1 MDGGGRRPTI
11 YDVAE
16 RAGVSKSLV
25 SLVLRGSSQVSDTR
39 RAAVLA
45 AIAEL
50 DYRPSQAA
58 TNLASARTRSIEVLI
73 DDYRNL
79 SFVGL
84 VRGVRDSLVDHDYY
98 VTVTET
104 QLNSPPSAGKGYRP
118 STPADGRILAA
129 EPPAADLA
137 GWNGPHVVAGLREQA
152 PDGADL
158 VASDDELGARLACA
172 HLLGLGHRKIGHLTG
187 SGGPAHH
194 RRAGFL
200 NSMRAARL
208 RIRVAGQNGGTTE
221 QDGYVSATELLD
233 RYPDTTAILAA
244 NDVMALGALAAIRE
258 HGRSVPND
266 ISVVGYDNSP
276 LAQSRFLSLTTVDD
290 RSTAVGAAAATAL
303 LARIEDPT
311 RPTIR
316 TMIEPALVIRA
327 TTTKPPPPPCD
338 ASI

>member
-1 MDGGGRRPTI
+1 MTNVDGVGRRPTI
-11 YDVAE
+11 YDVAA

-25 SLVLRGSSQVSDTR
+25 SLVVGGSPQVSEKR
-39 RAAVLA
+39 RAAVLS

-58 TNLASARTRSIEVLI
+58 TILASARTRSIEVLI

-84 VRGVRDSLVDHDYY
+84 VRGVRDSLAEHDYY

-104 QLNSPPSAGKGYRP
+104 QLNSSPSAGKRYRP

-129 EPPAADLA
+129 EPTTADLA
-137 GWNGPHVVAGLREQA
+137 GWNGPTVVAGLRETA

-158 VASDDELGARLACA
+158 VASDDDLGGRLACE

-200 NSMRAARL
+200 SSMRAARL
-208 RIRVAGQNGGTTE
+208 RIRMAGENGGTTE
-221 QDGYVSATELLD
+221 QDGYRSATELLD
-233 RYPDTTAILAA
+233 RYPDITAIVAA
-244 NDVMALGALAAIRE
+244 NDVMALGTLAAIRE
-258 HGRSVPND
+258 HGRSVPED
-266 ISVVGYDNSP
+266 ISLVGYDNSP
-276 LAQSRFLSLTTVDD
+276 LAQSRYLSLTTVDD

-311 RPTIR
+311 GTAIR
-316 TMIEPALVIRA
+316 TMIEPALVVRA
-327 TTTKPPPPPCD
+327 TTAKQRSRNP
-338 ASI
+338 